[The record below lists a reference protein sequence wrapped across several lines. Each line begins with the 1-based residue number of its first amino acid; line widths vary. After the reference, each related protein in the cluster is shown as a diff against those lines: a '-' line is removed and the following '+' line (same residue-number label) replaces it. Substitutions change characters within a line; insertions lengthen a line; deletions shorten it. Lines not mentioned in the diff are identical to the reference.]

1 MISAD
6 ENRDKVRET
15 LRGRLQGRGL
25 PVGDTVFT
33 GTGTEAKVTDF
44 DTSMIKQIYLVTEQ
58 NCPGCHDAMEEFF
71 DDIQDGTLKVVDV
84 GDEKGFDIVNALG
97 IAAVPA
103 LVIELKT
110 GGYLEFKRP

>member
-58 NCPGCHDAMEEFF
+58 NCPGCHDAMEEFL
-71 DDIQDGTLKVVDV
+71 DDIQDGTLRVVDV
-84 GDEKGFDIVNALG
+84 GDDKGFEIVQALG
-97 IAAVPA
+97 ITAVPT
-103 LVIELKT
+103 LVIELT
-110 GGYLEFKRP
+110 GGGYLEFRRS

>member
-15 LRGRLQGRGL
+15 LRGRLRGRGI

-58 NCPGCHDAMEEFF
+58 NCPGCHDAMEEFL

-103 LVIELKT
+103 LVIELKA
-110 GGYLEFKRP
+110 GGYLEFKRT

>member
-1 MISAD
+1 MTSAD

-58 NCPGCHDAMEEFF
+58 NCPGCHDAMDEFLG
-71 DDIQDGTLKVVDV
+71 DIQDGTLKVVDV

-103 LVIELKT
+103 LVIELKA
-110 GGYLEFKRP
+110 GGYLEFKRT

>member
-58 NCPGCHDAMEEFF
+58 NCPGCHDAMDEFLG
-71 DDIQDGTLKVVDV
+71 DIQDGTLKVVDV

-103 LVIELKT
+103 LVIELKA
-110 GGYLEFKRP
+110 GGYLEFKRT